1 MNEGY
6 DDWELIHN
14 MLWEM
19 GLGRL
24 SRDIVGNPNRLGRLR
39 YDGRVRPLKI
49 EFSNEQAVET
59 LLDAKYD
66 LLNTNNYFKVYLNKD
81 MSRDEREAEIAERK
95 RRRRQNFPD
104 AAYGAGD
111 RRGEGEMGEMQ

>member
-6 DDWELIHN
+6 DDWEQIHN

-24 SRDIVGNPNRLGRLR
+24 SRDIVGNPHRLGRVR
-39 YDGRVRPLKI
+39 YDGRVRPLKV

-66 LLNTNNYFKVYLNKD
+66 LLYYKQLFQGLPK
-81 MSRDEREAEIAERK
+81 
-95 RRRRQNFPD
+95 
-104 AAYGAGD
+104 
-111 RRGEGEMGEMQ
+111 